1 MAAELV
7 APMHQQ
13 LAAYGARHAKY
24 HIQVAQD
31 VTDDLL
37 FGNFCLNCGN
47 EAPSDSPYCS
57 EECRQHDSEHESAP
71 DSPSVLPA
79 LVPSASKSTCSS
91 PSSSATNSPSP
102 RGMVADAVLHEDPP
116 RLDLGAPVTLA
127 KFYGGQSLP
136 IAMRYPTSKSWKASH
151 VDYPAAGPH
160 DVDPKASPQQ
170 PASDLH
176 FRRRASKP
184 QIPAPLFYRERAAH
198 VRSSPAL
205 GPISPTKPTFWSPQ
219 LAPTSDITSLALPP
233 LSSLAASSAALP
245 PPVVR
250 TKNCGRPGCVGEMRR
265 PRISASSKSSSRAP
279 SNSNNSRRSSASA
292 ALQSTNAYDPASS
305 IDILMSPRI
314 RALRAAETGHLA
326 SLDDLSPEDST
337 ASQPAPAHPHPAD
350 EASGSSSSDDDESSH
365 THSAFA
371 CYLFSHLS
379 EDKKRALNLAR
390 DDHADDG
397 DDEVDERVPRGRSGA
412 SLPAAS
418 ERGVSVDSAAIANKN
433 LARPTRFL
441 FSRGTPNPIPVEEE
455 LDHERT
461 IRSRQ
466 STVRPK
472 IEPGHFISA
481 TTDSPGT
488 SVMPSPFP
496 STPSSPPTSGRGR
509 SVTRRPSHSET
520 DLLGDLPTGRGRSQL
535 RGPGAVLRSLS
546 PTARGVSE
554 SSSRGRRSSS
564 SRARESESRGRESR
578 GRGRSSRNVTDD
590 EALELVDEGDEDE
603 RGRGRGR
610 DRSSSAFR
618 FREIII
624 SGAAYGHGSP

>member
-1 MAAELV
+1 MAAALV
-7 APMHQQ
+7 APMQQQ
-13 LAAYGARHAKY
+13 LATYGARHAKF
-24 HIQVAQD
+24 HTHTSQD
-31 VTDDLL
+31 VPDDLL

-47 EAPSDSPYCS
+47 EAPSHSPYCS

-79 LVPSASKSTCSS
+79 LVPSASKSTCST

-102 RGMVADAVLHEDPP
+102 RGMVADAVLNDDPP
-116 RLDLGAPVTLA
+116 RLDLGAPVTMA

-136 IAMRYPTSKSWKASH
+136 IAMRYPTSKSWKALH
-151 VDYPAAGPH
+151 MGYPAAGTH

-170 PASDLH
+170 PPSDLN

-198 VRSSPAL
+198 
-205 GPISPTKPTFWSPQ
+205 

-233 LSSLAASSAALP
+233 LSSMAASSAALP
-245 PPVVR
+245 PPVR
-250 TKNCGRPGCVGEMRR
+250 AKNCGRPGCVGEMRR
-265 PRISASSKSSSRAP
+265 PRISASGKSSNKSSTRAP
-279 SNSNNSRRSSASA
+279 SNNSPRSSATA
-292 ALQSTNAYDPASS
+292 ALQSNGAYDSPSS

-314 RALRAAETGHLA
+314 RALRVAEMSHLA
-326 SLDDLSPEDST
+326 SLDDLSQDS
-337 ASQPAPAHPHPAD
+337 ASQPVSSPPKPAD
-350 EASGSSSSDDDESSH
+350 EAASGSSSSDDDESSH

-371 CYLFSHLS
+371 CYLFSHLL
-379 EDKKRALNLAR
+379 EDKKRALNLSR
-390 DDHADDG
+390 EDHADDG
-397 DDEVDERVPRGRSGA
+397 DDEVDEQVPRGRTGA
-412 SLPAAS
+412 SFTAPS
-418 ERGVSVDSAAIANKN
+418 ERGVSVDSAAIANKKP
-433 LARPTRFL
+433 ARPTRFL
-441 FSRGTPNPIPVEEE
+441 FSRGTASPAPVEEE

-466 STVRPK
+466 ITVRPK

-481 TTDSPGT
+481 TTDSPST
-488 SVMPSPFP
+488 SVMPSSFP

-509 SVTRRPSHSET
+509 SVTRRPSHSEM
-520 DLLGDLPTGRGRSQL
+520 DVLGDLPAGRGRSQL

-546 PTARGVSE
+546 PTARGASE

-564 SRARESESRGRESR
+564 SRARVSESRGRESR
-578 GRGRSSRNVTDD
+578 GRGRSSRNATDD

-610 DRSSSAFR
+610 GRDRSSSALR
-618 FREIII
+618 SREIVI